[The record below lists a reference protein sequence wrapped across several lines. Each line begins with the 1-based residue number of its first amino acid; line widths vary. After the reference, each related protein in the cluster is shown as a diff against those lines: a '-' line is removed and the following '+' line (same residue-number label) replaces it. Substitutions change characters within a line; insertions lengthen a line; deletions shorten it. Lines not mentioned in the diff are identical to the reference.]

1 MFTSHNNHLIHD
13 DDHRIN
19 IMSTLLNMIHH
30 LLRHDSASWGWT
42 VAKENSSK
50 LFSISCRL
58 CQHFHL
64 YILCIIN
71 PCNCHHSFSLHQ
83 GRSSWCVLQLGQS
96 FMASHMIMI
105 IFTLLLMIYY
115 LLRPNS
121 GSWASTVAKGKSNKL
136 AACFWSVADCVLL
149 ALNPCNCY
157 HSLLLHQGRSSWCVL
172 QLGQSFV
179 ASRGPFGRSR
189 ITSRKTWRLYHHDQN
204 CIVGHKKNT
213 T

>member
-96 FMASHMIMI
+96 F
-105 IFTLLLMIYY
+105 
-115 LLRPNS
+115 
-121 GSWASTVAKGKSNKL
+121 
-136 AACFWSVADCVLL
+136 
-149 ALNPCNCY
+149 
-157 HSLLLHQGRSSWCVL
+157 
-172 QLGQSFV
+172 V